1 MFSCYR
7 DHYSICKSVWWR
19 WCALIFHRQRKK
31 ERARGNTYYEYVVFA
46 CMFQCFVVNDDRTFI
61 LPSDSDAVWSIQK
74 CNGLCTSVS
83 DGLSDWY
90 ASIYG
95 CSWHESIY
103 QRTGLFAGWYAFG
116 CNRCSCESDFRS
128 SVYLCIWNG
137 STWCGVCNCNFTVF
151 VCIVCILFFDKKSRV
166 KGAATKEK

>member
-1 MFSCYR
+1 MKRIDFENGTVTGNILGAALPMLVAQILNLLYNIVDRIYIARIPEVGTAALGASGTLFSCYR

-83 DGLSDWY
+83 
-90 ASIYG
+90 
-95 CSWHESIY
+95 
-103 QRTGLFAGWYAFG
+103 
-116 CNRCSCESDFRS
+116 
-128 SVYLCIWNG
+128 
-137 STWCGVCNCNFTVF
+137 
-151 VCIVCILFFDKKSRV
+151 
-166 KGAATKEK
+166 